1 MDDNSAY
8 LSLFFE
14 ESDDNL
20 QLLNDNILELENE
33 PDNMDLVNEI
43 FRAAHTLKG
52 MSATMGYDVMTK
64 LTHKMENV
72 FDLFKSGKLKV
83 NSDYISLIFR
93 CLDRLSQLVED
104 LREEKDLTMD
114 QIDDLL
120 AELDQVETSV
130 TGATKVVAPSTSTPD
145 SALQATFANL
155 ENADIEV
162 ARQAMGDGYNAFSI
176 AIRIDKDSV
185 LKGPRVFLIMEKLE
199 QEGDVLHV
207 EPDTQE
213 LEDGNFETDFALV
226 YLTKDD
232 LAEVQ
237 NNIDSNS
244 EIDQVIIQEFDPEH
258 PPVSQAVKDQVTASQ
273 ATTPKSGTTDT
284 PNTTPSATPSEAT
297 AKPVTKVEPP
307 KEEHHNNVPHQNA
320 RNQSIRVD
328 LNRLDLFL
336 NIVSEL
342 VVYRNQLEDASA
354 RNNNDDI
361 RDSLEQVS
369 RLTSELQD
377 LVLKIRM
384 QQVSVVFNRFPRM
397 VRDLSR
403 ELGKEID
410 LEVIGEETELDKTVV
425 SELSEPLIH
434 LFRNSIDHGVEM
446 PADREAKGKSRV
458 GKIILSATQEGNK
471 VLITVKDDG
480 KGIDAKVIKASAE
493 RKGISTDGMTDDEI
507 KNLVFH
513 PGFSTAKEVTNISG
527 RGVGLDAVV
536 AKINELGGSF
546 EMKSELN
553 IGTTFIIKL
562 PLTLSIIQ
570 ALMVKIGT
578 ESFAMPLDI
587 VERVVMIKKDE
598 ILTTGTKE
606 VYAFQNSLIPIIK
619 TDRLLA
625 MDESDQAT
633 RFAIIV
639 NIDQKYYGILA
650 DQLIGQQEIVIKKID
665 PMLQKLNKYQ
675 GATILGNG
683 SIALILDVNAICNE
697 AKGSR

>member
-104 LREEKDLTMD
+104 LREEKDLSMD
-114 QIDDLL
+114 QINDLL
-120 AELDQVETSV
+120 AELDKVETSV
-130 TGATKVVAPSTSTPD
+130 TGETKAVATSKTSKT
-145 SALQATFANL
+145 SALIAEFTTL
-155 ENADIEV
+155 EVADIDV

-176 AIRIDKDSV
+176 AIRIDEASV

-213 LEDGNFETDFALV
+213 LEDGNFDTDFALV
-226 YLTKDD
+226 YLTKDNME
-232 LAEVQ
+232 EVQ

-244 EIDQVIIQEFDPEH
+244 EIDQVVIANFDPDN
-258 PPVSQAVKDQVTASQ
+258 PPVKAAQTMTSATNTTDTLTTPAAIASTEPTADQVPTTASQ
-273 ATTPKSGTTDT
+273 PADK
-284 PNTTPSATPSEAT
+284 
-297 AKPVTKVEPP
+297 

-493 RKGISTDGMTDDEI
+493 RKGISTEGMSDDEI

-513 PGFSTAKEVTNISG
+513 PGFSTAQEVTNISG

-570 ALMVKIGT
+570 ALMVRIGD

-587 VERVVMIKKDE
+587 VERVVMIKNDE

-606 VYAFQNSLIPIIK
+606 VYSFQNSLIPIIK
-619 TDRLLA
+619 TDRLLD
-625 MDESDQAT
+625 MPEREQAT

-697 AKGSR
+697 EKGSR

>member
-213 LEDGNFETDFALV
+213 LEDGNFETDFTLV

-244 EIDQVIIQEFDPEH
+244 EIDQVIIQEFDPDH
-258 PPVSQAVKDQVTASQ
+258 PPVSQAVKDQVTVSQ

-284 PNTTPSATPSEAT
+284 PNTTPSEVT

-342 VVYRNQLEDASA
+342 VVYRNQLEDAST

-446 PADREAKGKSRV
+446 PAEREAKGKSRV

-639 NIDQKYYGILA
+639 NIDQKYYGIIA